1 VKLVF
6 SPEAEQDVE
15 KIDAWWRENRPD
27 APRMFAE
34 ELAGVCLQ
42 IQRKPL
48 IVRPYREQ
56 RGVVIR
62 RWLMK
67 RTERHV
73 YFEADV
79 ERGLVTVLRV
89 WGARRGRGPKL

>member
-1 VKLVF
+1 MKLVF

-15 KIDAWWRENRPD
+15 KIDAWWRENGPD

-73 YFEADV
+73 YFEADA
-79 ERGLVTVLRV
+79 ERGVVTVLRV